1 MIALLQRKPFFP
13 LAFLLFANLLLLSV
27 QVRNTEG
34 RLLLRSGS
42 LLLFTPI
49 ASTVHFVVDGVTGA
63 VKQYALLYGA
73 QKENILLREENARL
87 GVELAQLRG
96 IKSLVSRR
104 EEGPMLEE
112 QFLFDTFLAPV
123 IWKSPPFYAHRLV
136 INAGSLKGIRK
147 DDAVITPQGIVGR
160 VWATTPFTS
169 EVELITNDSAAA
181 GAMLEDSRLQG
192 VIQGDGS
199 LTMTWNFIPNYESVE
214 VGDIVYTSGTDR
226 LYPKGFPI
234 GRVVQSRKGVT
245 VYRDIQVEPF
255 VDYLRLEEIMVVRD
269 HSRKGEG
276 IE

>member
-1 MIALLQRKPFFP
+1 M
-13 LAFLLFANLLLLSV
+13 
-27 QVRNTEG
+27 
-34 RLLLRSGS
+34 
-42 LLLFTPI
+42 
-49 ASTVHFVVDGVTGA
+49 
-63 VKQYALLYGA
+63 
-73 QKENILLREENARL
+73 
-87 GVELAQLRG
+87 
-96 IKSLVSRR
+96 
-104 EEGPMLEE
+104 
-112 QFLFDTFLAPV
+112 
-123 IWKSPPFYAHRLV
+123 
-136 INAGSLKGIRK
+136 
-147 DDAVITPQGIVGR
+147 
-160 VWATTPFTS
+160 
-169 EVELITNDSAAA
+169 ITNDSAAA

-234 GRVVQSRKGVT
+234 GRVVKSRKGVT

>member
-1 MIALLQRKPFFP
+1 MIALLQRKPLVS
-13 LAFLLFANLLLLSV
+13 LAVLLLTNLLLLSV
-27 QVRNTEG
+27 QVRTAEG

-49 ASTVHFVVDGVTGA
+49 ASTVHFMVDGVTRA
-63 VKQYALLYGA
+63 VNQYALLYGA
-73 QKENILLREENARL
+73 QKENLLLREENALL

-96 IKSLVSRR
+96 IKALGSGR

-112 QFLFDTFLAPV
+112 QFLFDTFLVPV

-147 DDAVITPQGIVGR
+147 DDAVITPRGIVGR

-199 LTMTWNFIPNYESVE
+199 VTLKWNFIPNYESVE

-234 GRVVQSRKGVT
+234 GRVVHSRKGVT

-255 VDYLRLEEIMVVRD
+255 VDYLRLEEIMVVRG

>member
-1 MIALLQRKPFFP
+1 M
-13 LAFLLFANLLLLSV
+13 
-27 QVRNTEG
+27 RNAEG

-49 ASTVHFVVDGVTGA
+49 ASTVHFMVDGVTGA
-63 VKQYALLYGA
+63 VKRYALLYGA

-123 IWKSPPFYAHRLV
+123 IWRSPPFYAHRLV

-234 GRVVQSRKGVT
+234 GRVVRSRKGGT

-255 VDYLRLEEIMVVRD
+255 VDYLRLEEIMVVRG

-276 IE
+276 D

>member
-1 MIALLQRKPFFP
+1 MIALLLKKPLVS
-13 LAFLLFANLLLLSV
+13 LAVLLLSNLLLLSV
-27 QVRNTEG
+27 QVRNAEG

-49 ASTVHFVVDGVTGA
+49 ASTVHFMVDGVTGA
-63 VKQYALLYGA
+63 VKQYALLYSA
-73 QKENILLREENARL
+73 QKENLLLREENARL

-96 IKSLVSRR
+96 IDSLISRR
-104 EEGPMLEE
+104 EVGPMLQE
-112 QFLFDTFLAPV
+112 QFLFDTFLVPV

-136 INAGSLKGIRK
+136 INAGSLQGIRK

-192 VIQGDGS
+192 VTQGDGS
-199 LTMTWNFIPNYESVE
+199 VTLKWNFIPNYESVE

-234 GRVVQSRKGVT
+234 GRVIRSRKGGT

-255 VDYLRLEEIMVVRD
+255 VDYLRLEEIMVVRG
-269 HSRKGEG
+269 HSRKGQG